1 MIYAMSDVHGSLDAF
16 EKSLSAV
23 DLSDGTSKLVLCGDY
38 CDRGPASLQ
47 VFQRI
52 IRLQHDHPNQVIALR
67 GNHEEMLLEYVD
79 MVDDPDFTRAWMMAD
94 SNLATAKSFLGHDSF
109 VLVKHLLEHRQFTK
123 AYQFVVTRMKE
134 KHADVI
140 AWIRKLPYF
149 YETPRQVFVHAG
161 VDEEA
166 GDLWR
171 IGTPAVSFTA
181 MEPEYV
187 GQHWTLD
194 VIAGHI
200 DTETI
205 SGIPGYEGIWHDGA
219 SHYYI
224 DGGVMRT
231 GHIPVLAYDECEQKY
246 QEANRKY
253 R

>member
-1 MIYAMSDVHGSLDAF
+1 MIYAMSDVHGCLDAF

-79 MVDDPDFTRAWMMAD
+79 MVDDPDFTRAWMMAN

-149 YETPRQVFVHAG
+149 YETPPTSIRPC
-161 VDEEA
+161 
-166 GDLWR
+166 R
-171 IGTPAVSFTA
+171 
-181 MEPEYV
+181 
-187 GQHWTLD
+187 
-194 VIAGHI
+194 
-200 DTETI
+200 
-205 SGIPGYEGIWHDGA
+205 
-219 SHYYI
+219 
-224 DGGVMRT
+224 R
-231 GHIPVLAYDECEQKY
+231 
-246 QEANRKY
+246 
-253 R
+253 